1 MERQSGRVSVSNPEH
16 ERDDILLEIR
26 SRLETLSNDME
37 TVKTDVKTVK
47 TDLVTV
53 RTDLETV
60 KTDLVVVNKDLTRI
74 DERLNGI
81 DKRLDDQRGIMMLAL
96 GSLFG
101 GFVTIIGGTI
111 ALLAKVFKIP

>member
-53 RTDLETV
+53 
-60 KTDLVVVNKDLTRI
+60 KHDLVRI

-96 GSLFG
+96 GSLVG
-101 GFVTIIGGTI
+101 GFVTVIGGTI